1 MAVNSRS
8 IVRPLLTSILVARM
22 F

>member
-1 MAVNSRS
+1 MAINSRT